1 MLLTKDF
8 PNEKKFYKLF
18 NKQKQSQEVFY
29 KSIQTTA
36 LKNAGEHLCWSL
48 AKAFNFIK
56 KRLQNRSFPVNIAN
70 FLRNFIIK
78 NTCKRQLPNK
88 STVK

>member
-56 KRLQNRSFPVNIAN
+56 KRLQNRSFPVNIAI
-70 FLRNFIIK
+70 FFCWFIIM

>member
-8 PNEKKFYKLF
+8 PREKVLETIH
-18 NKQKQSQEVFY
+18 KQKQSQEVLY

-56 KRLQNRSFPVNIAN
+56 KRLQNRCFPVNIAN
-70 FLRNFIIK
+70 FLRTFIMK
-78 NTCKRQLPNK
+78 NTCKQQLPNK